1 MLSVHITILLAQC
14 PKLYFI
20 LSARKE
26 ADKRSFAGGSDGEG
40 RAVVPK
46 VPGQGQGLLDRGEQG
61 S

>member
-1 MLSVHITILLAQC
+1 MFSLNITALLARC
-14 PKLYFI
+14 PKLSFL

-26 ADKRSFAGGSDGEG
+26 ADKRSLAGGSDGEG

-46 VPGQGQGLLDRGEQG
+46 VPGQGQGLPDRKEQG